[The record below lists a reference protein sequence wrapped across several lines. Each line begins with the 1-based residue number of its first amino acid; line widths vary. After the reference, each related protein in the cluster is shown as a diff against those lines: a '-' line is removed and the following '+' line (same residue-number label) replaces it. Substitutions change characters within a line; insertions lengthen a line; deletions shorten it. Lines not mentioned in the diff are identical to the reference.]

1 MRIFLCQNGPSL
13 SFASL
18 PKLSSQP
25 TVVTLTRAC
34 LNTHTAFG
42 RGEPEFLSPFLEL
55 LSTPTMSLL
64 QTHNS
69 GSRWPTS
76 QAASRAKLM
85 IITQRTL
92 CAPLYVSGRWRLH
105 NYLFSTCVVLHPTI
119 HKHRPTS
126 SSGTNKDVVSAI
138 SFYGH
143 MLRLAQS
150 YLRKTSKG
158 FNGMKSH
165 FRLLNTGC
173 HSLLAPLKDFPP
185 YGL

>member
-119 HKHRPTS
+119 HQPANKQQWDKQGCCFGNFLLRPYAS
-126 SSGTNKDVVSAI
+126 SSPK
-138 SFYGH
+138 
-143 MLRLAQS
+143 L
-150 YLRKTSKG
+150 
-158 FNGMKSH
+158 
-165 FRLLNTGC
+165 
-173 HSLLAPLKDFPP
+173 PP
-185 YGL
+185 ENIQGI